1 MSIQDRRERE
11 KEQRRNDILKA
22 AEKLFLSR
30 EYDNVSMND
39 IAREVEL
46 SKATI
51 YLYFENKEELFFC
64 HCPARN
70 GNSKFHDQERR

>member
-1 MSIQDRRERE
+1 MFGVKNVSIKDRRERE

-30 EYDNVSMND
+30 EYDDVSMND
-39 IAREVEL
+39 IAQEVEL

-51 YLYFENKEELFFC
+51 YLYFENKEELFLLLSC
-64 HCPARN
+64 VEL
-70 GNSKFHDQERR
+70 KF

>member
-51 YLYFENKEELFFC
+51 YLYFENKEELFFLPLSC
-64 HCPARN
+64 KER
-70 GNSKFHDQERR
+70 KF